1 MNISNIN
8 RPIGIATAKKP
19 VAAAKTEAAATQA
32 APAAP
37 SESASFGSV
46 PARIA
51 SVSPAEVA
59 KVADQWAGIETVPG
73 EMIVKMNAGLGESL
87 LSDVAAEYGAKV
99 IKKFDMP
106 EGVFKSVGGDLLHL
120 KLPQGI
126 DVKEAVAAMGQDDRI
141 AYAEP
146 NQVIT
151 LEEFQAAQSEAPQVN
166 GGAAEATPAAR
177 PNDLDPGLWGMENNG
192 QTGGKAG
199 ADVNALG
206 AWEIQTGNGGADGP
220 LIAVIDT
227 GIDYN
232 HPDLK
237 NNMWSNPGEIPGNGI
252 DDDGNGYID
261 DVHGVFPG
269 ASSEALK
276 GEIMDGNGH
285 GTHCS
290 GTIAAEGNNGIGVTG
305 VMQNAKL
312 LGVKIFSDAGR
323 TSAAQIIEGINYATS
338 MNADITSNSWGG
350 GGYSQGIKDAF
361 AASEALH
368 VIAAGNSNYD
378 NDKRDN
384 FPSNYDLDNIVAVAA
399 TNHNDEK
406 ASFSQYGANSV
417 DVAAPGRNILSTW
430 PQKLGKD
437 YNTISGTSM
446 ATPNVSGGAGLL
458 MSQYPEM
465 SNEEIK
471 ARLIHG
477 SDRVD
482 ALTDV
487 SVSDGRVNYGSSL
500 EDDKI
505 APGAPNDFN
514 AGNVTSRG
522 GEISWTAVGDDS
534 WANGPAQ
541 NIALSYSDQP
551 ITPENPGTQ
560 VSFGGA
566 DAVGDLMKIN
576 FGGAPSETASQVHF
590 AMQSID
596 NVGNHSEVRTATM
609 NIPAAAIAL
618 SENFDG
624 DSTGFTASGDFASVA
639 VEGRGNVFSSKTDAS
654 TGASALTS
662 GNIDLSDKTGTFLKF
677 DSEVQV
683 GWGGSASVQVSE
695 DGGENWT
702 EVADL
707 GRRSSWSENGV
718 DLSAFDG
725 KNVQV
730 RFESSAREGRRSGG
744 LSVDNVKL
752 LADNA

>member
-19 VAAAKTEAAATQA
+19 VAAAQTEAAAPQA
-32 APAAP
+32 ATQQAP

-51 SVSPAEVA
+51 SITPAEVA
-59 KVADQWAGIETVPG
+59 KVADKWAGIETVPG

-99 IKKFDMP
+99 IEKFDMP

-126 DVKEAVAAMGQDDRI
+126 DVNEAVAAMAKDDRI

-151 LEEFQAAQSEAPQVN
+151 LEDFQAAQSEAPQAK
-166 GGAAEATPAAR
+166 AAAPSATPAER
-177 PNDLDPGLWGMENNG
+177 PNDLDPNLWGMENNG

-206 AWEIQTGNGGADGP
+206 AWKIQTGNGTDNGP

-237 NNMWSNPGEIPGNGI
+237 NNMWTNPGEIPGDGI
-252 DDDGNGYID
+252 DNDGNGVID
-261 DVHGVFPG
+261 DIHGYYPG
-269 ASSEALK
+269 QES

-290 GTIAAEGNNGIGVTG
+290 GTIAAEGNNGEGVTG
-305 VMQNAKL
+305 VMQNARL

-323 TSAAQIIEGINYATS
+323 TSAAEIIKGINYATR
-338 MNADITSNSWGG
+338 MGADITSNSWGG
-350 GGYSQGIKDAF
+350 GGRSEGIRDAF

-406 ASFSQYGANSV
+406 ASFSQWGANSV

-430 PQKLGKD
+430 PTKLGKS

-446 ATPNVSGGAGLL
+446 ATPNVSGGAGLI
-458 MSQYPEM
+458 MSQYPDA
-465 SNEEIK
+465 SNAEVK

-482 ALTDV
+482 ALNDI
-487 SVSDGRVNYGSSL
+487 SVSDGRVNYGNSL
-500 EDDKI
+500 EDDTV
-505 APGAPNDFN
+505 APGAPNDFQ

-522 GEISWTAVGDDS
+522 GEISWTAVGDDK
-534 WANGPAQ
+534 WEGGAAQ
-541 NIALSYSDQP
+541 HVSLRYSDQP
-551 ITPENPGTQ
+551 ISAENPGTAI
-560 VSFGGA
+560 SFGGA
-566 DAVGDLMKIN
+566 NEVGDLMKVN
-576 FGGAPSETASQVHF
+576 FGGAPSEVDSQVYF

-609 NIPAAAIAL
+609 NIPAAGIAL

-624 DSTGFTASGDFASVA
+624 DTTAFTASGDFASVA
-639 VEGRGNVFSSKTDAS
+639 VDGRGNVFSSATSDSKGT
-654 TGASALTS
+654 SALTS
-662 GNIDLSDKTGTFLKF
+662 GSIDLSGKSGTFLKF
-677 DSEVQV
+677 DSEVAV

-695 DGGENWT
+695 DGGETWNQ
-702 EVADL
+702 VADL

-718 DLSAFDG
+718 DLSAYDG
-725 KNVQV
+725 KSVQV
-730 RFESSAREGRRSGG
+730 RFESSAREGRSSGG
-744 LSVDNVKL
+744 LSIDNVKL

>member
-19 VAAAKTEAAATQA
+19 VAAAKTEAAAPQAA
-32 APAAP
+32 APATP

-99 IKKFDMP
+99 IEKFDMP
-106 EGVFKSVGGDLLHL
+106 EGVFKSIGGDMLRL

-126 DVKEAVAAMGQDDRI
+126 DVNEAVAAMGKDERI

-151 LEEFQAAQSEAPQVN
+151 LEDFQAAQSEAPQVN
-166 GGAAEATPAAR
+166 SGAEATPAAR

-237 NNMWSNPGEIPGNGI
+237 NNMWTNPGEIPGDGI
-252 DDDGNGYID
+252 DNDGNGIID
-261 DVHGVFPG
+261 DVHGYYPG
-269 ASSEALK
+269 QNS

-305 VMQNAKL
+305 VMQNARL

-323 TSAAQIIEGINYATS
+323 TTAADIIKGINYATS

-406 ASFSQYGANSV
+406 ASFSQYGATKV

-487 SVSDGRVNYGSSL
+487 SVSDGRVNYGNSL
-500 EDDKI
+500 EDDTV
-505 APGAPNDFN
+505 APGAPNDFQ

-522 GEISWTAVGDDS
+522 GELSWTAVGDDK
-534 WANGPAQ
+534 WEGGAAQ
-541 NIALSYSDQP
+541 HVSLRYSDQP
-551 ITPENPGTQ
+551 LSAENPGTE

-566 DAVGDLMKIN
+566 DEVGDLMKIS

-677 DSEVQV
+677 DSEVRV
-683 GWGGSASVQVSE
+683 GWGGKAAVQVSE
-695 DGGENWT
+695 DGENWT
-702 EVADL
+702 EVANL
-707 GRRSSWSENGV
+707 GRRSDWSENGV
-718 DLSAFDG
+718 DLSAYDG
-725 KNVQV
+725 KSIQV